1 MRLAHDSALTTISLN
16 PKVSAPIF
24 QTDNFYK
31 ESFFC

>member
-1 MRLAHDSALTTISLN
+1 MRLAHGSALTPISLN

-24 QTDNFYK
+24 QTYNFYK